1 MRKLILT
8 AALLVP
14 AAALA
19 SGDSVPNV
27 NPRDLAMAGS
37 ATAAQPG
44 APAVYGNP
52 AALSRLEGLDVS
64 LGGTI
69 LDNGTTWTM
78 TGGVPPATPSP
89 QATKV
94 KPAPPPALY
103 AGYGGKLGERGW
115 GVGIGMTI
123 PSGGNVDFSPSWAGR
138 DHIITVD
145 RKVFASFL
153 SGGIEVIPQI
163 RLGASAVWYRTTEY
177 LVQGQNIVGNPITAE
192 VSTAGG
198 ALSYGLSAEFRPSLD
213 IPLTIGVDYKH
224 KADQK
229 LTGAARFHDVPQ
241 SLRTLPDAM
250 DQNVTHYL
258 TFPNSLNLAAAYQV
272 SPRVLLT
279 LGWTL
284 DRYVVYDQDAFIGD
298 AGASLVVPRNYRNG
312 ATYRIGGEWNAS
324 ADWKLR
330 AGILYD
336 HTGMDV
342 RYWSPSLPDGNVW
355 AGAFGAG
362 VNLGKGFGLDGTIF
376 YAHYDDVTTTAGGT
390 VFPGRWSTRALIYAL
405 SVSYHW
411 NPEGT
416 AQMKVQ

>member
-27 NPRDLAMAGS
+27 SPRDLAMAGS
-37 ATAAQPG
+37 ATAAQEG

-52 AALSRLEGLDVS
+52 AALSRLEGLDIS
-64 LGGTI
+64 LAGTI
-69 LDNGTTWTM
+69 LDNATTWNTT
-78 TGGVPPATPSP
+78 TGISPSP
-89 QATKV
+89 QSTKF

-103 AGYGGKLGERGW
+103 AAFGGKLGERGW

-123 PSGGNVDFSPSWAGR
+123 PSGGNVDFDPNWAGR

-145 RKVFASFL
+145 RKVFATFL
-153 SGGIEVIPQI
+153 SGGFEVLPQV
-163 RLGASAVWYRTTEY
+163 RLGASAAWYRTTEY
-177 LVQGQNIVGNPITAE
+177 LVQGADFLGTPGSAE
-192 VSTAGG
+192 LATAGG

-213 IPLTIGVDYKH
+213 IPLTIAVDYKH

-229 LTGAARFHDVPQ
+229 LTGAVRFHDVPLA
-241 SLRTLPDAM
+241 LRTQPAAM

-258 TFPNSLNLAAAYQV
+258 TFPNSLNLALAYQV

-279 LGWTL
+279 AGWTF

-298 AGASLVVPRNYRNG
+298 AGASVVVQRDYRNG
-312 ATYRIGGEWNAS
+312 ATYRVGGEYTLS
-324 ADWKLR
+324 PDWKLR

-336 HTGMDV
+336 HTGMDI

-355 AGAFGAG
+355 AGSVGAG
-362 VNLGKGFGLDGTIF
+362 WKIGKGFALDGAIF
-376 YAHYDDVTTTAGGT
+376 YAQYTDVTTATGGV
-390 VFPGRWSTRALIYAL
+390 VFPGRWATRAVIYSL
-405 SVSYHW
+405 GVSYHW
-411 NPEGT
+411 NPEGVG
-416 AQMKVQ
+416 QVKIQ